1 MISQAVVL
9 KWNSMSWT
17 ERAHQAGVCGAV
29 ALGFVLP
36 ISTSLTD
43 ALAALVLVLWFAAGH
58 YKTVVH
64 QVRSNPLVPAALC
77 LFLILA
83 LGMLYSPV
91 SLKVAAKGLKK
102 YRELLYLIFLIPF
115 LATEKHRVW
124 AQAAFGS
131 GMLVALVYSCFKYW
145 INPEGLVPA
154 GGMGAAFKDSLI
166 HSFLLAV
173 FAFGLMAHILFGRQ
187 DKNKGMMLGA
197 IFGVV
202 TLHLFFMVDG
212 RTGFVLYFLLGIL
225 LAIQQFKWKG
235 AVVGMLLLAGSHL
248 GLNAVSETYSQQMG
262 RIYDKSQV
270 YLESGSTESSMGK
283 RLDFIVNS
291 ARLWAERPMIGHG
304 TGSFESRYAVLADA
318 RGLDLKTANPHNEY
332 LMIGVQV
339 GLVGVCALL
348 YFIVCQ
354 GFYAFR
360 LSPLNRNLALGVAL
374 LTAAGCMGNSVFLNH
389 TEGMVIIY
397 FTAVLFAPLTFTDNK
412 KDA

>member
-1 MISQAVVL
+1 M
-9 KWNSMSWT
+9 NWT
-17 ERAHQAGVCGAV
+17 ERAHQAGVCGTL
-29 ALGFVLP
+29 ALGLALP

-58 YKTVVH
+58 FKTVVH
-64 QVRSNPLVPAALC
+64 QVRSNPLVSAALC

-115 LATEKHRVW
+115 LATEKHRIW

-131 GMLVALVYSCFKYW
+131 GMLVALIFSCIKYF
-145 INPEGLVPA
+145 INPEHPVPIS
-154 GGMGAAFKDSLI
+154 GMGAAFKDSVI

-173 FAFGLMAHILFGRQ
+173 FAFGLMVHILFGRQ
-187 DKNKGMMLGA
+187 DKRKVMILGA
-197 IFGVV
+197 AFLVV

-212 RTGFVLYFLLGIL
+212 RTGFVLYFLLGVL
-225 LAIQQFKWKG
+225 LAIQKFKWKG
-235 AVVGMLLLAGSHL
+235 AVIGLMLLAGLHL

-262 RIYDKSQV
+262 KIYDKSQV
-270 YLESGSTESSMGK
+270 YLESGSTDSSMGK
-283 RLDFIVNS
+283 RLDFIINS
-291 ARLWAERPMIGHG
+291 ARLWAERPIIGHG
-304 TGSFESRYAVLADA
+304 TGSFENRYAILADA
-318 RGLDLKTANPHNEY
+318 RGIELKTANPHNEY

-339 GLVGVCALL
+339 GLVGVGALL
-348 YFIVCQ
+348 YFILCQ
-354 GFYAFR
+354 GIYAFR

-374 LTAAGCMGNSVFLNH
+374 VTAAGCMGNSIFLNH

-397 FTAVLFAPLTFTDNK
+397 FTAILFAPLTLTDNK